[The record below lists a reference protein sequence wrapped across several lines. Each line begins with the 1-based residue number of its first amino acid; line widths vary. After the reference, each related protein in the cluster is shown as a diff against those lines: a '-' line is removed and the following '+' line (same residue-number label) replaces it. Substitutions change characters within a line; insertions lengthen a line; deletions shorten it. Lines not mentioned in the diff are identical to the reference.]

1 MNIAKIWWIKTR
13 CAVLTVQTKAN
24 KYVDLANRK
33 AELFPLQS
41 VSNFSILVLL
51 RIITISCFSIL
62 VICYFQV
69 SFNLNEISYVAKKT
83 KNWVPEFSLSGTEQV
98 MQIPAYEGC
107 DTVICHS
114 CTHATCP
121 VAKSPAF
128 NWKTGTEAYSRYQ
141 LNVKSRCAFS
151 ESVLL

>member
-69 SFNLNEISYVAKKT
+69 SFNLNEISYVVEKP
-83 KNWVPEFSLSGTEQV
+83 KNWVPFKTFKWHWTGDANPSEWRLSDACGRGIFALV
-98 MQIPAYEGC
+98 L
-107 DTVICHS
+107 
-114 CTHATCP
+114 HAST
-121 VAKSPAF
+121 
-128 NWKTGTEAYSRYQ
+128 TRI
-141 LNVKSRCAFS
+141 RCL
-151 ESVLL
+151 V